1 MLKGKIKDLLGTEL
15 PIIQAPMAG
24 VQNSTLAI
32 AVSEAGG
39 LGSLPCGMLSIDAL
53 IAEIKLIKA
62 ATSKPYNLNFFCHH
76 MPDYEQEKHD
86 VWQNTLAKYFSE
98 LGIEC
103 KNSPNSATRMPFNHD
118 IADAIEAFNPE
129 FISFHFGLPDDE
141 LLARI
146 KGWGTR
152 IVSSATT
159 VKEALWLEAKGVDGI
174 IAQGVEAGGHRG
186 MFLTQDISTQMGTFA
201 LLPQIV
207 DQVSVPVI
215 AAGGIV
221 DAESVKASFLL
232 GAGAAQIGT
241 AYLLSDEATTSD
253 LHRQA
258 LQSDAAMHTALTNVF
273 SGRPA
278 RGIVNRVMADLSNMS
293 DKAPDFPHA
302 AIEITQLRSQ
312 AESQGDAGFSP
323 LWCGQNTSGCLS
335 ASAKTITQ
343 ELAGKV

>member
-24 VQNSTLAI
+24 AQDSALTI

-39 LGSLPCGMLSIDAL
+39 LGSLPCGMLSIDKMVS
-53 IAEIKLIKA
+53 EIQLIKA
-62 ATSKPYNLNFFCHH
+62 ATSKPYNLNFFCHQ
-76 MPDYEQEKHD
+76 MPDYEQEKHN
-86 VWQNTLAKYFSE
+86 VWQKTLAKYFSE

-118 IADAIEAFNPE
+118 VADAIEAFNPE
-129 FISFHFGLPDDE
+129 FISFHFGLPDND

-152 IVSSATT
+152 IVSTATT

-186 MFLTQDISTQMGTFA
+186 MFLTKDISTQIGTFA

-207 DQVSVPVI
+207 KKVDLPVI
-215 AAGGIV
+215 ATGGIT
-221 DAESVKASFLL
+221 DAEGVKASLLL
-232 GAGAAQIGT
+232 GADAAQIGT
-241 AYLLSDEATTSD
+241 AYLLADEAKTSE
-253 LHRQA
+253 LHRNA
-258 LQSDAAMHTALTNVF
+258 LKSDAAEHTALTNIF

-278 RGIVNRVMADLSNMS
+278 RGIVNRVMADLENMC
-293 DKAPDFPHA
+293 DQAPDFPHA
-302 AIEITQLRSQ
+302 AIEITQLRNK
-312 AESQGDAGFSP
+312 AESLGDAGFSP
-323 LWCGQNTSGCLS
+323 LWCGQNVSGCLS
-335 ASAKTITQ
+335 ASAKSITQ